1 MEDNGKQAGRDIVP
15 GNHPS
20 LPQIPVSI
28 RNPQDITREVLN
40 FLPREQAE
48 GLAKTAA
55 TELLRL
61 QLREVESQ
69 KSCVEVEQKIDQA
82 IRWATTLADQTR
94 GADGNF
100 QTEHKTPRVPRGFR
114 CNRGRS
120 RPGSIAA
127 PQGRQ
132 ASGSCFVATACFGD
146 YDHSTVMVLRQFRD
160 LTLMENGAGRA
171 FITFYYWCGPQLA
184 RFVERVPVL
193 KPPIRWALG
202 LFAGVYAPLAESRAY
217 PVARFPRMK
226 TKGRH

>member
-48 GLAKTAA
+48 GLAKMAA

-100 QTEHKTPRVPRGFR
+100 QTEHKDPKGTTRISVQLRPVP
-114 CNRGRS
+114 
-120 RPGSIAA
+120 PVVHIAA

-160 LTLMENGAGRA
+160 LTLMGNGAGRA

-217 PVARFPRMK
+217 PVARFPTETRYY
-226 TKGRH
+226 

>member
-15 GNHPS
+15 GNHPY

-69 KSCVEVEQKIDQA
+69 KDCVEVEQKIDQA
-82 IRWATTLADQTR
+82 IRMMGDADRTR
-94 GADGNF
+94 GANVNF
-100 QTEHKTPRVPRGFR
+100 QTEHKTTKGTTRISVQ
-114 CNRGRS
+114 S
-120 RPGSIAA
+120 RPVPPPVQAA

-171 FITFYYWCGPQLA
+171 FITFYYSVVS
-184 RFVERVPVL
+184 RFYYSNASPVKSMTSVRL
-193 KPPIRWALG
+193 RSLRI
-202 LFAGVYAPLAESRAY
+202 
-217 PVARFPRMK
+217 
-226 TKGRH
+226 H